1 MPSSSAFH
9 FGDVAIC
16 VRNLF
21 ILLGFYVTFFKKNSE
36 RKVVQLSLMTI
47 HGYPFILGGKKVR
60 VHCRKINMKTDV

>member
-1 MPSSSAFH
+1 MCEKSVYSA
-9 FGDVAIC
+9 
-16 VRNLF
+16 
-21 ILLGFYVTFFKKNSE
+21 GFLRDFFKKNSE